1 MAREECDKML
11 QLKLNEI
18 EEGFQRYLTEHND
31 RYDEP
36 DADDDEMEISHDA
49 EIEALLS

>member
-1 MAREECDKML
+1 L

-18 EEGFQRYLTEHND
+18 EEGFQRYLNEYND

-36 DADDDEMEISHDA
+36 NADDEEMEISHDA